1 MNKLLFAIAA
11 TLILSGCAT
20 PKMSDTTLADSPPTP
35 DMVKIVITRDNSM
48 IRFAWDA
55 VVDVN
60 NKEIAVLGRGDTV
73 VYEVHAKKIDIDVH
87 ASSGGK
93 DTYQIHVKPGNTYR
107 FMIKPLSG
115 GSKYSPTAMG
125 VGIMMFEETTK
136 PADAKQTPYFHID
149 EIQ

>member
-93 DTYQIHVKPGNTYR
+93 DTYQIHVKPGKTYK
-107 FMIKPLSG
+107 FMIKPLLG
-115 GSKYSPTAMG
+115 GSQYSPTAMG
-125 VGIMMFEETTK
+125 VGIMLWEETIK
-136 PADAKQTPYFHID
+136 PDDSPKAPYFQIV
-149 EIQ
+149 EVQ